1 MGADMRTITFIAL
14 MLAFSAI
21 IWSKPAK
28 PESLSCIPEPTKL
41 TFGEKASDDWVKRCE
56 QQFRNPLPACHKL
69 YSLPSD
75 RELCL
80 GVIVKLDAYDR
91 AKHKTFEDTVKAQKA
106 KQ

>member
-1 MGADMRTITFIAL
+1 
-14 MLAFSAI
+14 MLSSPAFAQ
-21 IWSKPAK
+21 
-28 PESLSCIPEPTKL
+28 CIPEPAKL
-41 TFGEKASDDWVKRCE
+41 TFGEKASDDWVKQCE
-56 QQFRNPLPACHKL
+56 QQFRNPLPLCHKL

-91 AKHKTFEDTVKAQKA
+91 GKHKVHEDAVKAEKAKA